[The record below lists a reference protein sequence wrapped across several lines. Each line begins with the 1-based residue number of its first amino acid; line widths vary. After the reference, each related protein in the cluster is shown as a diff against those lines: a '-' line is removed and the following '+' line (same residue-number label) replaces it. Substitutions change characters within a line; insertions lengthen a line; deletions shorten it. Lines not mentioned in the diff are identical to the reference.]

1 MNKSQQDKWDSAAG
15 FYDLLEGFG
24 PERRWRPYKQKLYSK
39 MNGKILFLAVGTGLD
54 ILSFPPNQDITGIDI
69 SPKML
74 EKAQPR
80 VEAYAGNM
88 TTQQMDV
95 HELKFADNTFDQV
108 FTACTFCSVPDP
120 IKGLVELRRVLKPE
134 GTLNMFEHTGSFVFP
149 FNVMLNFMNPAV
161 KSIGPEINRNTV
173 ANVKAAGF
181 KIEKI
186 NHVFLDIVKTI
197 EAKAP

>member
-1 MNKSQQDKWDSAAG
+1 M
-15 FYDLLEGFG
+15 
-24 PERRWRPYKQKLYSK
+24 
-39 MNGKILFLAVGTGLD
+39 AVGTGLD

-197 EAKAP
+197 EAKAS